1 LQLTNFR
8 CSDVLKRKLV
18 LIVDDD
24 AALRRSLARL
34 LHQLGYDSL
43 LFASTQAIEDRTY
56 FDDVLCVLLDI
67 DLGDGSGIELK
78 RAFNAAG
85 VTVPVIYMTGSDTPA
100 VREAALQSGCVA
112 YLAKP
117 FSVNSLI
124 EALLRA
130 AEPVEAHG
138 GYP

>member
-1 LQLTNFR
+1 M
-8 CSDVLKRKLV
+8 
-18 LIVDDD
+18 
-24 AALRRSLARL
+24 